1 MASRAWAWLR
11 ANAAPLGVGTPVVG
25 VLASYEWNAT
35 ETHRMAHKIRRG
47 YFQPKAPADYD
58 HRFCL
63 FDRYMMEKASMVGL
77 VGLKSTG
84 KSSTLSHFLRE
95 KPNPFY
101 LKLTDGNVYDAMYGQ
116 MKDSV
121 LCLPFFAHHLRW
133 DASKTSEKIVIEIF
147 KLVREQTGSPVR
159 GLTKGR
165 PSSEDCAECAVG
177 NGKLSP
183 NFHRNPRPPARQGC
197 EVALC

>member
-25 VLASYEWNAT
+25 VFASYAWNAT

-47 YFQPKAPADYD
+47 YFQPKAKGYD

-101 LKLTDGNVYDAMYGQ
+101 PRQ
-116 MKDSV
+116 CS
-121 LCLPFFAHHLRW
+121 
-133 DASKTSEKIVIEIF
+133 
-147 KLVREQTGSPVR
+147 

>member
-1 MASRAWAWLR
+1 
-11 ANAAPLGVGTPVVG
+11 
-25 VLASYEWNAT
+25 
-35 ETHRMAHKIRRG
+35 
-47 YFQPKAPADYD
+47 
-58 HRFCL
+58 
-63 FDRYMMEKASMVGL
+63 MEKARMVGL

-84 KSSTLSHFLRE
+84 KASTLSHFLRE

-101 LKLTDGNVYDAMYGQ
+101 LSLTDGNVYDAMYDQ

-121 LCLPFFAHHLRW
+121 LRLPFFRTPPSVGCWEKQQEDRHRSLRAGAGA
-133 DASKTSEKIVIEIF
+133 DRLAGAGGGGCGVARQCS
-147 KLVREQTGSPVR
+147 

>member
-25 VLASYEWNAT
+25 VFASYAWNAT

-47 YFQPKAPADYD
+47 YFQPEAPADYD

-101 LKLTDGNVYDAMYGQ
+101 LKLTDGNV
-116 MKDSV
+116 
-121 LCLPFFAHHLRW
+121 
-133 DASKTSEKIVIEIF
+133 
-147 KLVREQTGSPVR
+147 
-159 GLTKGR
+159 
-165 PSSEDCAECAVG
+165 
-177 NGKLSP
+177 
-183 NFHRNPRPPARQGC
+183 
-197 EVALC
+197 